1 MIDRREKPN
10 LAQWGCLVMLL
21 GAITL
26 TIVGA
31 VWLFTK
37 PATSPEGPNPTA
49 IVWTTTPTPMP
60 TLFPTPTTAAAAIAT
75 GEIRIG
81 VRINVSGTGNIGL
94 SIRAEAGVN
103 AERVSVAQEGER
115 LLVVG
120 GPRQADNYTWWF
132 VRDELD
138 PTREGWAAQDFMIP
152 VD

>member
-1 MIDRREKPN
+1 
-10 LAQWGCLVMLL
+10 MLL
-21 GAITL
+21 GAIVL

-49 IVWTTTPTPMP
+49 IVWTTTPTPIS
-60 TLFPTPTTAAAAIAT
+60 TLFPTPTTASVIAAPEVT
-75 GEIRIG
+75 GIGIG
-81 VRINVSGTGNIGL
+81 VRIVVSGTGNVGL

-103 AERVSVAQEGER
+103 AERVSVAREGER

-120 GPRQADNYTWWF
+120 GPREADDYMWWF

-138 PTREGWAAQDFMIP
+138 PTREGWAAETFMVP
-152 VD
+152 VE

>member
-1 MIDRREKPN
+1 
-10 LAQWGCLVMLL
+10 MLL

-37 PATSPEGPNPTA
+37 PATAPDGPNPTA
-49 IVWTTTPTPMP
+49 IVWTTTPTPLV
-60 TLFPTPTTAAAAIAT
+60 TLFPTPTTASAAAAA
-75 GEIRIG
+75 GEIGVG
-81 VRINVSGTGNIGL
+81 VRIKVSGTGNVGL
-94 SIRAEAGVN
+94 NIRAEAGVN
-103 AERVSVAQEGER
+103 AERVSVAEEGAQ

-120 GPRQADNYTWWF
+120 GPREVDDYTWWF

-138 PTREGWAAQDFMIP
+138 PTREGWAAQTYMVP